1 MDGRDYTLLAAG
13 AAVGIIG
20 LKLTTT
26 GMMRAEG
33 EEIASCVRCEKDKA
47 AVKLEATI
55 DTVDTS
61 VRKRMSN
68 RGRQLTS
75 AGKKTWDVARQ
86 AIRDEPDVAEY
97 KQKLAKWFLNESD
110 YAAKT
115 ELWED
120 VVTPKDTEVPA
131 GQEQVPDWTGGDFA
145 DADLADAQVPPEVEM
160 EPEPELTKEK
170 MVKAGLWQQFVD
182 FFRRK

>member
-1 MDGRDYTLLAAG
+1 MDSRDYTLLVAG
-13 AAVGIIG
+13 AAAGIIG

-33 EEIASCVRCEKDKA
+33 EEIASCVQCETDKA
-47 AVKLEATI
+47 AVKLESTI

-61 VRKRMSN
+61 VRKRISKMD
-68 RGRQLTS
+68 RQITG
-75 AGKKTWDVARQ
+75 AGKKAWGDTRQ
-86 AIRDEPDVAEY
+86 VLRDGDQDMGEY
-97 KQKLAKWFLNESD
+97 KQNLAKWFLNKSD

-131 GQEQVPDWTGGDFA
+131 GQEQVPDWMGGDIP
-145 DADLADAQVPPEVEM
+145 DAQVPPEVEV

-182 FFRRK
+182 FFTRK